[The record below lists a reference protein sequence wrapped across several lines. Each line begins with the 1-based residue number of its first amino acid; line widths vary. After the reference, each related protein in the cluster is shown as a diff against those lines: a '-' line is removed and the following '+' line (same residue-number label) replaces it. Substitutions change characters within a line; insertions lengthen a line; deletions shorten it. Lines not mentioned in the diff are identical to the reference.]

1 MTIYFALLF
10 LILGKTKGE
19 WFCRKRVDALISG
32 NPLYLPVLSFM
43 FCCELFYLFL
53 LGSFGYG
60 GRDGVS
66 SQDKNCTK
74 DWTVLSHTTQILQME
89 VAKAVVCLPLQL
101 IELTAQNKTTIDWSC
116 MNWLWL
122 LWHITITLKCKSSS
136 LDIWNLYNLYKIIHQ
151 YILFCDLCWL

>member
-1 MTIYFALLF
+1 LLRA
-10 LILGKTKGE
+10 IL
-19 WFCRKRVDALISG
+19 S
-32 NPLYLPVLSFM
+32 
-43 FCCELFYLFL
+43 FL

-116 MNWLWL
+116 MN
-122 LWHITITLKCKSSS
+122 
-136 LDIWNLYNLYKIIHQ
+136 
-151 YILFCDLCWL
+151 